1 MKTKVLILIGLL
13 ATSLSAQS
21 IMCELAIKN
30 YERSYAKSLY
40 SYERGDIIEHV
51 YEVDNVIKYGEDIL
65 IECGGGE
72 KERENFNNLR
82 LKLIESNK
90 KLKESLRR

>member
-1 MKTKVLILIGLL
+1 MKTKVLILIALL
-13 ATSLSAQS
+13 ATSLSARS
-21 IMCELAIKN
+21 MMCELAIKN

-40 SYERGDIIEHV
+40 SYERGDLREHV
-51 YEVDNVIKYGEDIL
+51 YEIDNVIKYGEDIM
-65 IECGGGE
+65 IECGATKE
-72 KERENFNNLR
+72 QKKNFERER

>member
-13 ATSLSAQS
+13 ATSLSARS
-21 IMCELAIKN
+21 MMCELANKN
-30 YERSYAKSLY
+30 FKRSRSKSLY
-40 SYERGDIIEHV
+40 ALERDDLREYIYEI
-51 YEVDNVIKYGEDIL
+51 DNVIKYGEDIL

-82 LKLIESNK
+82 LELIESNK

>member
-1 MKTKVLILIGLL
+1 MKIKVLILIGLL
-13 ATSLSAQS
+13 ATSLSAQN
-21 IMCELAIKN
+21 IMCELANKN
-30 YERSYAKSLY
+30 FEKSVAKSKYALEREDLREY
-40 SYERGDIIEHV
+40 IYET
-51 YEVDNVIKYGEDIL
+51 DNIIKYGEDIL

-82 LKLIESNK
+82 LELIKSNK